1 MLVLHRGVL
10 MILGKYVCSLY
21 VYVVFML
28 LCIGLLYVFD
38 DLGEVNYYVYY
49 CYMYYHNHY
58 NCYAY

>member
-49 CYMYYHNHY
+49 CYMYYHNH
-58 NCYAY
+58 